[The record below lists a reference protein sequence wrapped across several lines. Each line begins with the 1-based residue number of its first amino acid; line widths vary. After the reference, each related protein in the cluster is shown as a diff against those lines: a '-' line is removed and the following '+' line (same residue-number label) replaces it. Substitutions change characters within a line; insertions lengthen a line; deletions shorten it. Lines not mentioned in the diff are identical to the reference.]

1 MLAIYNAPIA
11 LETGGKSV
19 ARIEQRADG
28 LRAQV
33 RPLRLALGSVLSA
46 WHRNILQLRHEKVSM
61 PVLAIGAD
69 HSLGAKVGQQV
80 QQYANHVRSVVI
92 TNSGHWLPEEHP
104 QEVVQYLTSFFDW
117 HAPKRFLSRVS
128 FH

>member
-80 QQYANHVRSVVI
+80 QQYANHVIPIRVLIHLCV
-92 TNSGHWLPEEHP
+92 
-104 QEVVQYLTSFFDW
+104 
-117 HAPKRFLSRVS
+117 PKRRNFVS
-128 FH
+128 CDTGTRQNAS